1 MPKLNSNSLMQGRK
15 FKEGFEN
22 SSVQAEDLDNL
33 ISDYISAEKDL
44 ADAISNKETCESTAR
59 ENAILQSYTRHSPG
73 CINSNNITSEYLNNT
88 TPGECAAHCESVEG
102 CNSFEYGVYHGGS
115 VNIAPGTCRP
125 QSANYTNDNCNGT
138 HYNLD
143 LYDKTGTINTDS
155 IEENCMGPV
164 ISARNKL
171 DDINTKYI
179 NDRNAFFSARE
190 EPENNIINQLSTA
203 RLYSNKLADDIK
215 TTNNQIKQHVDIN
228 NTIDSVKAKEINI
241 SAEYDDSN
249 LIIKSQQMQ
258 YLAQFLLLLTIVAIL
273 FFLLK
278 ENNNNRLVNYT
289 LIIILLIGLYLIAKI
304 IFDKIFRY

>member
-1 MPKLNSNSLMQGRK
+1 
-15 FKEGFEN
+15 
-22 SSVQAEDLDNL
+22 
-33 ISDYISAEKDL
+33 
-44 ADAISNKETCESTAR
+44 
-59 ENAILQSYTRHSPG
+59 
-73 CINSNNITSEYLNNT
+73 
-88 TPGECAAHCESVEG
+88 
-102 CNSFEYGVYHGGS
+102 
-115 VNIAPGTCRP
+115 
-125 QSANYTNDNCNGT
+125 
-138 HYNLD
+138 
-143 LYDKTGTINTDS
+143 
-155 IEENCMGPV
+155 
-164 ISARNKL
+164 
-171 DDINTKYI
+171 
-179 NDRNAFFSARE
+179 AFFSARE